1 MAAEL
6 TAWSL
11 ACAGMGGL
19 AGMMLTWMW
28 VGHPNEGGPTGG
40 QRLPDNVR
48 ILRPERGT
56 EQAATA
62 ASPRTADSP
71 SLSERPGLSNRR
83 YFSSDSSR
91 PHSASRAP
99 AG

>member
-48 ILRPERGT
+48 ILRPEQRT
-56 EQAATA
+56 EQAETA
-62 ASPRTADSP
+62 VSQRTAESPRTAE
-71 SLSERPGLSNRR
+71 SL
-83 YFSSDSSR
+83 
-91 PHSASRAP
+91 
-99 AG
+99 

>member
-28 VGHPNEGGPTGG
+28 VGHPTDGGPRGG

-48 ILRPERGT
+48 ILRPAQAT
-56 EQAATA
+56 EQAETG
-62 ASPRTADSP
+62 ASPSIADS
-71 SLSERPGLSNRR
+71 
-83 YFSSDSSR
+83 F
-91 PHSASRAP
+91 
-99 AG
+99 